1 MRVTSSMYFND
12 IYASNNSKLSKELFD
27 VNKQI
32 SSGLKIQYAKDDVS
46 VFTQTMRLDNEMTT
60 LTQVKKSVE
69 NAYKFSNQTDTTLND
84 FGSNLDRMKTLLI
97 QAASAANSDTSLDA
111 LSTELRGLEK
121 SLKGL
126 ANTSI
131 NGQYL
136 FSGSAV
142 NTRPIA
148 EDGTYRGNDTS
159 LDAFLGSNSKQT
171 YNLSGSQLFLGENPS
186 YNREITTNVV
196 NRNLLSEYQELQNG
210 VEDEESL
217 LTPSSTIRNLMGDTD
232 DIADGVDNHFFYVR
246 GTQSDGTAFK
256 EKFSMSDNQTIDEL
270 LDKIGALYGNTPNL
284 DLVNVSL
291 NNSGQIVIED
301 KQSGSSKIDFHM
313 VGAVDFSGGA
323 AADVDDTTLLD
334 SGETDFKEIINPT
347 TPPAN
352 PLFVKEFVKSDFAV
366 APSAGVNLDALE
378 YDRVAF
384 EQNGSKLSS
393 NVSQVLKSDNSFA
406 TNTTKLSEV
415 FSGDPADLDG
425 KTFNL
430 QGTQVD
436 GVNSFDI
443 EINLSSAGSTF
454 TDGTDTYNIYNVD
467 GSAVAAEDMTYKQL
481 MDVVNAVVT
490 GEFPDA
496 SYVDDSAAFHQ
507 KIKEAS
513 LQGDTYLTHDGK
525 MEFGEKNVT
534 TTKASM
540 ALFDANSSDFSATS
554 SASVATFN
562 ANNALTV
569 TDPKTDFFKEIDR
582 IISAVEEY
590 KLYPDAKNGSART
603 VGIQNAIA
611 MIDDVI
617 DHTTRSQTQVG
628 AQSNAL
634 TRALERTE
642 FLEVSTMSLRSSVI
656 DTDLAE
662 ASLRL
667 TQLSLNYEAML
678 STVGRISKLTLVNYL

>member
-1 MRVTSSMYFND
+1 MRVTSSMYFKD
-12 IYASNNSKLSKELFD
+12 IYANNNSKLSKELFD

-69 NAYKFSNQTDTTLND
+69 NGYKFSNQTDTTLND
-84 FGSNLDRMKTLLI
+84 FSDNLNRMKTLFI
-97 QAASAANSDTSLDA
+97 QAASAANSGTSLDA

-121 SLKGL
+121 SLMGL

-142 NTRPIA
+142 NTKPIA
-148 EDGTYRGNDTS
+148 DDGTYRGDGVS

-171 YNLSGSQLFLGENPS
+171 YNLSGADLFLGEESS
-186 YNREITTNVV
+186 YKREISTNVV
-196 NRNLLSEYQELQNG
+196 NRNLLSAYQELQAG
-210 VEDEESL
+210 KEDEENL

-284 DLVNVSL
+284 DVVNVSL

-301 KQSGSSKIDFHM
+301 KLSGSSKIDFHM
-313 VGAVDFSGGA
+313 VGAVDFSGGT
-323 AADVDDTTLLD
+323 AADVDDTALLD
-334 SGETDFKEIINPT
+334 SGEVDFKEIMNPS

-352 PLFVKEFVKSDFAV
+352 TLFVKEFVKSDFAV
-366 APSAGVNLDALE
+366 APSAGVNLDAVE

-393 NVSQVLKSDNSFA
+393 NVSQIVKSDNSFA
-406 TNTTKLSEV
+406 TNATKLSEV
-415 FSGDPADLDG
+415 FSGTLDG
-425 KTFNL
+425 KTLNL
-430 QGTQVD
+430 EGTQVD
-436 GVNSFDI
+436 GVNTFDI

-454 TDGTDTYNIYNVD
+454 TDVATGDTYNIYDVEGNL
-467 GSAVAAEDMTYKQL
+467 AAAEDMTYKQL
-481 MDVVNAVVT
+481 MDVVNAAVT

-496 SYVDDSAAFHQ
+496 AYTNNAADYHQ

-513 LQGDTYLTHDGK
+513 LQGETYLTYDGK
-525 MEFGEKNVT
+525 VEFGEKNVT
-534 TTKASM
+534 STKASM
-540 ALFDANSSDFSATS
+540 ALFDAGSSDFSATS
-554 SASVATFN
+554 TASVATFN

-582 IISAVEEY
+582 MIRAVEEY
-590 KLYPDAKNGSART
+590 KVYPDTQSGSPRG

-611 MIDDVI
+611 MVDDLI
-617 DHTTRSQTQVG
+617 DHVSRSQTQVG
-628 AQSNAL
+628 AQSNSL
-634 TRALERTE
+634 TRALQRTE
-642 FLEVSTMSLRSSVI
+642 FLEVSTMSLRSSVV